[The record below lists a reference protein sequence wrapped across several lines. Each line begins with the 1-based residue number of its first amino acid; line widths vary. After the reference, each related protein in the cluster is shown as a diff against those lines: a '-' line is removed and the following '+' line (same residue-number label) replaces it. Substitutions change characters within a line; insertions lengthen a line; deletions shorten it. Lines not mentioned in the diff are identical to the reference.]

1 MGSNGLPPKGEQST
15 ATSPPPP
22 LATSKLSDA
31 FKPRDQ
37 ARSGIHDLISAGM
50 MFLALDAATNQ
61 NENRE

>member
-22 LATSKLSDA
+22 LATFRLSDA
-31 FKPRDQ
+31 SEPRDQ

-50 MFLALDAATNQ
+50 MFLALDAATSR
-61 NENRE
+61 NEHGE